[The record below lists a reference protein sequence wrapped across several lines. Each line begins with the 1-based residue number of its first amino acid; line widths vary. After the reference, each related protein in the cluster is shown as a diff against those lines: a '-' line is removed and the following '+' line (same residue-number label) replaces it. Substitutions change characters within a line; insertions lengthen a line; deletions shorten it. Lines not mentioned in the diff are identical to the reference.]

1 MHLSTQA
8 IFYSIRIVSS
18 ILRFCSHEIHRLDAK
33 LLLEALGKIARTA
46 ETYHIADF
54 ADAVVSFFQELC
66 ALLQFHELDHLV
78 WRNIGKTANLIKE
91 RRAAYAH
98 LFANNQTVY
107 LITHQRSRIIL
118 YMFILFPGIILVQ
131 APQAASLGSKPYVTL
146 RIFLDIDGKRLER
159 LDFAD
164 TPP

>member
-18 ILRFCSHEIHRLDAK
+18 ILRFRSHEIHRLDAK

-78 WRNIGKTANLIKE
+78 WRNIAIGSYPQIIFISKE
-91 RRAAYAH
+91 RMNIILAH
-98 LFANNQTVY
+98 SRLARIRNKTVG
-107 LITHQRSRIIL
+107 LGIKAVESRIIRSYPDAML
-118 YMFILFPGIILVQ
+118 TVFEE
-131 APQAASLGSKPYVTL
+131 SS
-146 RIFLDIDGKRLER
+146 
-159 LDFAD
+159 
-164 TPP
+164 

>member
-8 IFYSIRIVSS
+8 IFYSIRISFS
-18 ILRFCSHEIHRLDAK
+18 ILRFRSYEIHRLDAK

-46 ETYHIADF
+46 ETYHITDF
-54 ADAVVSFFQELC
+54 ADAIVSFFQELC

-98 LFANNQTVY
+98 FSARNATLSSGFATFSSMMRD
-107 LITHQRSRIIL
+107 IRSRNAL
-118 YMFILFPGIILVQ
+118 
-131 APQAASLGSKPYVTL
+131 ST
-146 RIFLDIDGKRLER
+146 
-159 LDFAD
+159 
-164 TPP
+164 

>member
-1 MHLSTQA
+1 MLFTNKTIAWMHLSTQA
-8 IFYSIRIVSS
+8 IFYSIRHIFS
-18 ILRFCSHEIHRLDAK
+18 ILRFRSYEIHRLDAK

-66 ALLQFHELDHLV
+66 ALLKFHELDHLV

-98 LFANNQTVY
+98 LLSKERHVEFRIRHI
-107 LITHQRSRIIL
+107 LFDDLRDIRSRNAL
-118 YMFILFPGIILVQ
+118 
-131 APQAASLGSKPYVTL
+131 ST
-146 RIFLDIDGKRLER
+146 
-159 LDFAD
+159 
-164 TPP
+164 

>member
-8 IFYSIRIVSS
+8 IFYSIRISFS
-18 ILRFCSHEIHRLDAK
+18 ILRFRSYEIHRLDAK

-66 ALLQFHELDHLV
+66 ALLKFHELDHLV

-91 RRAAYAH
+91 RRATYAH
-98 LFANNQTVY
+98 LFGKE
-107 LITHQRSRIIL
+107 LD
-118 YMFILFPGIILVQ
+118 
-131 APQAASLGSKPYVTL
+131 SLPDHSPAK
-146 RIFLDIDGKRLER
+146 
-159 LDFAD
+159 
-164 TPP
+164 